1 MLCFEYAAAYYTHIE
16 YVVNIY
22 TRLEVKMLIA
32 RSAIE
37 ILNEIRRIKKLGS
50 DAALAK
56 LFGVSQTT
64 LASWRA
70 RNSLPYEMIID
81 FCIKEEIPTDNL
93 LLHQGPVRIIKEEIG
108 DSGRPVTVSIE
119 IDDLFTTRLTRELGE
134 KTVEWLAEGSGLE
147 TARVEDIITGQ
158 DLPTVD
164 ELESIAGTLD
174 VNMIWLAQR
183 STISSENWMFE
194 FFKKAGKAVF
204 PAEIFKAYLLA
215 AESYIEK
222 MQGLVKLSPE
232 LKADVITTACRVHMK
247 ETPNSTEVNPELIRY
262 LLMLPR

>member
-1 MLCFEYAAAYYTHIE
+1 
-16 YVVNIY
+16 
-22 TRLEVKMLIA
+22 MLIA

-81 FCIKEEIPTDNL
+81 FCIKEGIPTDNL
-93 LLHQGPVRIIKEEIG
+93 LLHQGPVRIIKEEFG
-108 DSGRPVTVSIE
+108 DSGRPATVTIE
-119 IDDLFTTRLTRELGE
+119 IDDLFTTRLIRVLGE
-134 KTVEWLAEGSGLE
+134 RTVEWLAEESG
-147 TARVEDIITGQ
+147 VEEVRIEEIASGRE
-158 DLPTVD
+158 LPNID
-164 ELESIAGTLD
+164 ELESIADALK
-174 VNMIWLAQR
+174 VPMIWLAQR
-183 STISSENWMFE
+183 STVSSENWMFE
-194 FFKKAGKAVF
+194 FFKKGGKAFIPV
-204 PAEIFKAYLLA
+204 EIFKAYLLA